1 MDETFLNGP
10 NDLVMEMSRISPND
24 EEEKKKLLSSTIK
37 NDFSEDSQ
45 KESRKI
51 VKNVVLISI
60 AFLINFTSSI
70 GLSVLQSSLHMHQG
84 MGVINGAVLYAALVI
99 SCLFIPPLMINKMGY
114 KWTIAV
120 SFIGYIFFGW
130 EQMGLVLGGQ

>member
-10 NDLVMEMSRISPND
+10 NDLVMEILRISPND
-24 EEEKKKLLSSTIK
+24 EEEKKKMLSSTIK

-45 KESRKI
+45 RKQKI

-70 GLSVLQSSLHMHQG
+70 GLSVLQSSLHMHKRDGCYQWSSSLCSTSY
-84 MGVINGAVLYAALVI
+84 ILSLYT
-99 SCLFIPPLMINKMGY
+99 
-114 KWTIAV
+114 TIDD
-120 SFIGYIFFGW
+120 
-130 EQMGLVLGGQ
+130 